1 VSTQSLALTFVL
13 SGAVTFATRYA
24 GLLLGDRA
32 VPPFVA
38 RFLHFVPI
46 AAFAAL
52 VTPGLTESGDD
63 AAARLLAAAVASL
76 VVVRFGR
83 LWLCLVVGMLAYWA
97 LRVAI

>member
-52 VTPGLTESGDD
+52 VTPGLTESGGE
-63 AAARLLAAAVASL
+63 APARVLAAVVASL
-76 VVVRFGR
+76 VVVRIGR
-83 LWLCLVVGMLAYWA
+83 LWLCLVVGMLVFWG
-97 LRVAI
+97 LRLVL

>member
-1 VSTQSLALTFVL
+1 MTTQSLALTFAL
-13 SGAVTFATRYA
+13 AGAITFATRYA

-52 VTPGLTESGDD
+52 VTPGLTESGDE
-63 AAARLLAAAVASL
+63 ALARLLAAGIASV

-83 LWLCLVVGMLAYWA
+83 LWLCLVVGMLVFWA
-97 LRVAI
+97 LRVAW